1 MCQEI
6 FSVPIYLLYI
16 YYIVDYRPMTR
27 DCFAIF
33 CHQCKGEISCVF
45 FEMSSLLINKSL
57 SVLTL
62 KNDKKVRDYF
72 LKTYEKICYEIEYF

>member
-33 CHQCKGEISCVF
+33 WHQCKGETTFLFI
-45 FEMSSLLINKSL
+45 EMSSLLINKSL
-57 SVLTL
+57 SVLTH
-62 KNDKKVRDYF
+62 KNDKKDRDYF
-72 LKTYEKICYEIEYF
+72 LL